1 MALANKKMNIP
12 EKWRHDPLLKNN
24 EGKTVG
30 IILSSQG
37 IIPDDYWMHDIDMK
51 DYNGNSIRSNLL
63 KYNYIY
69 LDG

>member
-37 IIPDDYWMHDIDMK
+37 IIPDDYWMHDVDI
-51 DYNGNSIRSNLL
+51 
-63 KYNYIY
+63 
-69 LDG
+69 